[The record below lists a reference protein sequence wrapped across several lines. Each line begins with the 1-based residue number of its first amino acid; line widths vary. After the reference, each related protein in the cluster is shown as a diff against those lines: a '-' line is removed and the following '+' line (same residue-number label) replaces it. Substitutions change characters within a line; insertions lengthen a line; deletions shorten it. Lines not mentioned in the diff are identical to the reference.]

1 MGYICRYLN
10 CYTSKVLLAWYVLYL
25 YQPMFDFMFWLLF
38 TCYIKFFCDSSFP
51 RFEFLVFFFCG
62 FFFSLKTKKTKLIL
76 HLFYCHIL
84 IRDKHYNLNKEG
96 SCSNRFI
103 CKIYPSFFS
112 SVFSYHLRFVQQFRE
127 NRQSLVKTKSST
139 CRKPHAPHKWLSQQ

>member
-1 MGYICRYLN
+1 MYCICINQCLTSCSGCFLLVTLSFSVIPVFQGLN
-10 CYTSKVLLAWYVLYL
+10 
-25 YQPMFDFMFWLLF
+25 FWCFLF
-38 TCYIKFFCDSSFP
+38 C
-51 RFEFLVFFFCG
+51 FFFCG

-139 CRKPHAPHKWLSQQ
+139 CRKPHAPHK